1 MSLMRDALLAAADN
15 AWLRERAMRQRF
27 VRRAVSRFMPGEGL
41 DDALAAASKLHERR
55 VGTIL
60 THLGENVSSRE
71 EIAEVQR
78 HYLEALER
86 IAAAGI
92 DAEVSIKLTQLGL
105 DQGVELARDHTAQ
118 LAIRARA
125 RGARLWIDM
134 EGSAYTE
141 RTLAVYQ
148 DLRPAH
154 PNLGVALQAYLR
166 RSRADLDALLALGSA
181 VRLVK
186 GAYREPES
194 IAFPQKAEVDENF
207 FELARRMLAPE
218 ARARGN
224 WVTLGTH
231 DPRLIARIE
240 QLVAAGHAPR
250 DGFEF
255 AMLFG
260 IRRGEPERLIAA
272 GYRARVLISY
282 GSHWFPW
289 YMRRLAERP
298 ANLWFVMRSML
309 G

>member
-1 MSLMRDALLAAADN
+1 MRQTLLAAADN
-15 AWLRERAMRQRF
+15 GWLRERAMRQPF
-27 VRRAVSRFMPGEGL
+27 VRRAVSRFMPGEAL
-41 DDALAAASKLHERR
+41 DDALAAARRLHERH

-71 EIAEVQR
+71 EIEAVQA
-78 HYLEALER
+78 HYVDALER

-92 DAEVSIKLTQLGL
+92 DSEVSIKLTQLGL
-105 DQGVELARDHTAQ
+105 DQSERLAFDHTAQ
-118 LAIRARA
+118 LATRARE

-141 RTLAVYQ
+141 RTLALYRE
-148 DLRPAH
+148 LRPAH

-166 RSRADLDALLALGSA
+166 RTPDDLDALLALGSA

-186 GAYREPES
+186 GAYREPAT
-194 IAFPQKAEVDENF
+194 IAFPDKHDVDERF

-231 DPRLIARIE
+231 DARLIARLE
-240 QLVAAGHAPR
+240 AVVAAEGVPR